1 MNEIIAR
8 AVGGMA
14 SEEEVQA
21 LRAWRARSSENE
33 RHYYEVAHIL
43 LEADEVMWNEV
54 AGSKPPAVGEIISLA
69 SMDPP
74 RASSSAS
81 RSDSR
86 GVPVGWAAIAAMVVL
101 VAAGIAGLMPSL
113 QSAGDVPLQEATVP
127 FGPRE
132 VVTGA
137 SETTIVRL
145 GDGTVVRLAPNS
157 RLLIPDALGPEGA
170 RQVWLSGRAFFAV
183 TRDDAGRPFLV
194 RSHAGDATVLGT
206 RFDIQVAEDDLQV
219 LVVEGVVRLNAQD
232 PASGEV
238 DVNASQRGVV
248 SPLYAPIRDDLDENA
263 IDEHLDWLGNFLVF
277 EATPLHRVARELE
290 RRYDVPVRILD
301 PSLEQETVRG
311 MFLDQGIEDVVDV
324 ICRALSVHCIIT
336 QASGVTF
343 GL

>member
-8 AVGGMA
+8 AVKGGA
-14 SEEEVQA
+14 SEEEVHA
-21 LRAWRARSSENE
+21 LRAWRARSSANE
-33 RHYYEVAHIL
+33 RHYYEVVHIL
-43 LEADEVMWNEV
+43 LEAEEVMWHDVAELELPSV
-54 AGSKPPAVGEIISLA
+54 AEILSLGDIDEPVEPAPASRAGSRVVPA
-69 SMDPP
+69 
-74 RASSSAS
+74 
-81 RSDSR
+81 
-86 GVPVGWAAIAAMVVL
+86 GWAAAAAMVVL
-101 VAAGIAGLMPSL
+101 VAAGIAGLMPGF
-113 QSAGDVPLQEATVP
+113 QSAGDMPLQEATIP

-183 TRDDAGRPFLV
+183 TRDEGGRPFLIK
-194 RSHAGDATVLGT
+194 SHAGDATVLGT
-206 RFDIQVAEDDLQV
+206 RFDMQVAEDDLQV

-238 DVNASQRGVV
+238 EVGASQRGSV
-248 SPLYAPIRDDLDENA
+248 SPLYAPSRDDLDENA
-263 IDEHLDWLGNFLVF
+263 IDAHLDWLGNFLVF

-290 RRYDVPVRILD
+290 RRYGVPVRILE
-301 PSLEQETVRG
+301 PSLEGETVRG

-324 ICRALSVHCIIT
+324 ICRALSVHCIVT
-336 QASGVTF
+336 EASGVTF